1 MAHSTV
7 VVIFQDDITKE
18 GKVEHISSD
27 LKYIFWL
34 KYMHTPTHIC
44 SKTLVK

>member
-1 MAHSTV
+1 MAHTTV

-27 LKYIFWL
+27 HKYIFL
-34 KYMHTPTHIC
+34 AQIYAYTHTHM
-44 SKTLVK
+44 L